1 MIARL
6 LQSAE
11 GKVAPSLSA
20 CVMVGGEVRLLWNPA
35 RVYDLASLT
44 KVLCTSELALRLAS
58 DGRLALDRGHPLW
71 SPGVTARQLLQHSAG
86 CLWWKELWKIP
97 GVDVPT
103 RGDIVNHA
111 LREPLVSAPGERHAY
126 SDLGFLA
133 LGAAIEAVGGA
144 PIDQLWSAPGL
155 SWGHPG
161 AEPTGEGPDGV
172 VNDLNA
178 RAMGGVAA
186 HAGLFG
192 TAEAVARQVQRWI
205 DGKVPLIDAID
216 ARGAGSH
223 ALGWDTPSGELS
235 SAGAHPPSDALGHTG
250 FTGTSAWFSRSLG
263 LVAVLLSNRVAYGR
277 DPAKIRA
284 LRHAWHG
291 EAWSLAAP
299 ARSAG

>member
-6 LQSAE
+6 LQEAE
-11 GKVAPSLSA
+11 GVVAPSLSA
-20 CVMVGGEVRLLWNPA
+20 CVMVGGEVRLLWNPG

-44 KVLCTSELALRLAS
+44 KVLCTTEVALRLA
-58 DGRLALDRGHPLW
+58 DEGRLPLDAGHPLW
-71 SPGVTARQLLQHSAG
+71 PPGVTARHLLQHSAG
-86 CLWWKELWKIP
+86 YLWWKELWKLP
-97 GVDVPT
+97 GVPA
-103 RGDIVNHA
+103 RADIVAHA
-111 LREPLVSAPGERHAY
+111 LREPLVSPPGDRHAY

-144 PIDQLWSAPGL
+144 RIDQLWSAPGL
-155 SWGHPG
+155 TWGHPA

-172 VNDLNA
+172 VNDENA
-178 RAMGGVAA
+178 RALGGVAA

-192 TAEAVARQVQRWI
+192 TAEAVARQVSRWI
-205 DGKVPLIDAID
+205 AGEVPLSSEIH

-235 SAGAHPPSDALGHTG
+235 SAGPCPPADALGHTG

-263 LVAVLLSNRVAYGR
+263 VVAVLLSNRVAYGR
-277 DPAKIRA
+277 DPARIRA

-291 EAWSLAAP
+291 EAWLLATSSRP
-299 ARSAG
+299 PG